1 MRRKL
6 TIILGSDGMNSEQT
20 INIKSW
26 FQGPTDSGQG
36 GWTAHR
42 FVRAISEPVTV
53 AVKRPIPLE
62 VDLTITAAE
71 HGWHLI
77 YPREPDQPFMVA
89 TMWTPDYAKTD
100 PVSLA
105 DAADARTRFP
115 LHDDHPVPV
124 CFSCG
129 ANADSM
135 QVHSGPLPDGRWA
148 TDWTVPEW
156 AVDADGNVDEGAL
169 WAAID
174 CAQGWYVGNAGGRRH
189 AVTVQLA
196 VEVITPIEAQTS
208 YSLVTWN
215 GTYPETW
222 DGRKRGAGGAVFA
235 SDGTCVARSSSFWIA
250 I

>member
-1 MRRKL
+1 
-6 TIILGSDGMNSEQT
+6 MNSEQT

-62 VDLTITAAE
+62 VDLTIAAAE

-77 YPREPDQPFMVA
+77 DPREPDQPFMVA
-89 TMWTPDYAKTD
+89 TTWTPDYAKTD

-156 AVDADGNVDEGAL
+156 AVDARRQRGRRRAMGRNRLCPRLVRR
-169 WAAID
+169 
-174 CAQGWYVGNAGGRRH
+174 QRRRGRRH

>member
-1 MRRKL
+1 M
-6 TIILGSDGMNSEQT
+6 
-20 INIKSW
+20 
-26 FQGPTDSGQG
+26 
-36 GWTAHR
+36 
-42 FVRAISEPVTV
+42 TV
-53 AVKRPIPLE
+53 AIKRPIPLE
-62 VDLTITAAE
+62 VDLAIATVDA
-71 HGWHLI
+71 
-77 YPREPDQPFMVA
+77 RVA
-89 TMWTPDYAKTD
+89 SGRSRANPINRSSSLRRGLRTTPIPTRYR
-100 PVSLA
+100 LA

-135 QVHSGPLPDGRWA
+135 QVHSGPLKDGRWA

-156 AVDADGNVDEGAL
+156 AIDADGTVDEGAL

-174 CAQGWYVGNAGGRRH
+174 CAQAWYAGNAGGRRH

-196 VEVITPIEAQTS
+196 VEVIAPLEAGAR
-208 YSLVTWN
+208 YSLVAWN
-215 GTYPETW
+215 GTYPEPW

-235 SDGTCVARSSSFWIA
+235 NDGSCVARSSSFWIA

>member
-1 MRRKL
+1 M
-6 TIILGSDGMNSEQT
+6 
-20 INIKSW
+20 
-26 FQGPTDSGQG
+26 
-36 GWTAHR
+36 
-42 FVRAISEPVTV
+42 TV

-62 VDLTITAAE
+62 VDLAIATVDD
-71 HGWHLI
+71 GWHLVD
-77 YPREPDQPFMVA
+77 PGEPDQPVLVA
-89 TMWTPDYAKTD
+89 TPWTPDYADTD

-135 QVHSGPLPDGRWA
+135 QVHSGPLKDGRWA

-156 AVDADGNVDEGAL
+156 AIDADGTVDEGAL

-174 CAQGWYVGNAGGRRH
+174 CAQAWYAGNAGGRRH

-196 VEVITPIEAQTS
+196 VEVIAPLEAGAR
-208 YSLVTWN
+208 YSLVAWN
-215 GTYPETW
+215 GTYPEPW
-222 DGRKRGAGGAVFA
+222 DGRKRGAGGAGVRQRWQLRRPIQQFLDRYLA
-235 SDGTCVARSSSFWIA
+235 SAVANNQPFTRLAGALTGSRKERGNCGGRGI
-250 I
+250 

>member
-1 MRRKL
+1 M
-6 TIILGSDGMNSEQT
+6 THGQT
-20 INIKSW
+20 VNVGPW
-26 FQGPTDSGQG
+26 FQGPTGSGQG

-42 FVRAISEPVTV
+42 LAKAIDAPVTV
-53 AVKRPIPLE
+53 AIKRPIPLE
-62 VDLTITAAE
+62 VDLAVATVDD
-71 HGWHLI
+71 GWHLVD
-77 YPREPDQPFMVA
+77 PGEPDQPVLVA
-89 TMWTPDYAKTD
+89 TPWTPDYADTD

-135 QVHSGPLPDGRWA
+135 QVHSGPLKDGRWA

-156 AVDADGNVDEGAL
+156 AIDADGPVDEGAL

-174 CAQGWYVGNAGGRRH
+174 CAQAWYAGNAGGRRH

-196 VEVITPIEAQTS
+196 VEVIAPLEAGAR
-208 YSLVTWN
+208 YSLVAWN
-215 GTYPETW
+215 GTYPEPW

-235 SDGTCVARSSSFWIA
+235 NDGSCVARSSSFWIA

>member
-1 MRRKL
+1 M
-6 TIILGSDGMNSEQT
+6 TSGQT
-20 INIKSW
+20 ITVGPW

-42 FVRAISEPVTV
+42 LASAIDEPVTV
-53 AVKRPIPLE
+53 AIKRPIPLE
-62 VDLTITAAE
+62 VDLTMTPVDN
-71 HGWHLI
+71 GWHLVD
-77 YPREPDQPFMVA
+77 PNEPDQPVLVA
-89 TMWTPDYAKTD
+89 TPWTPDYADTE

-129 ANADSM
+129 ANPDSM
-135 QVHSGPLPDGRWA
+135 QVHSGPLAGGRWA

-156 AVDADGNVDEGAL
+156 AVDADGVVDEGAL

-174 CAQGWYVGNAGGRRH
+174 CAQAWYAGNAGGRRH

-196 VEVITPIEAQTS
+196 VEVLAPLEAGAT
-208 YSLVTWN
+208 YALVAWN
-215 GTYPETW
+215 GTYPESW

-235 SDGTCVARSSSFWIA
+235 NDGTCVARSSSFWIA